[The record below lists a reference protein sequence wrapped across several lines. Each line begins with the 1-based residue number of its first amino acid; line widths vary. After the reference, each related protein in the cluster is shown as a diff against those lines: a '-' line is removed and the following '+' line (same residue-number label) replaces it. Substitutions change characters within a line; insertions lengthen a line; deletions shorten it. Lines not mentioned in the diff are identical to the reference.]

1 CRCCRRRWPRR
12 RPQADPRR
20 TGPVPPGT
28 IGPLPARAWLP
39 TIGPMQRASRLHRNM
54 ARLALLAVLLLALA
68 PAVGRALASGTPQ
81 LLAGWSELCTSE
93 GLQRLPS
100 EARSAHG
107 DADCPYCPLAMSLLG
122 PAAPPAALALSPVAA
137 APARR

>member
-1 CRCCRRRWPRR
+1 
-12 RPQADPRR
+12 
-20 TGPVPPGT
+20 
-28 IGPLPARAWLP
+28 
-39 TIGPMQRASRLHRNM
+39 MQRASRLHRNM

-100 EARSAHG
+100 EARSADGVPLPAAHG
-107 DADCPYCPLAMSLLG
+107 DADCPYCPLATSLLG
-122 PAAPPAALALSPVAA
+122 PAAPPAALALSPVEA
-137 APARR
+137 APARRHAPGRRFRRLHGPGSRGPPILP